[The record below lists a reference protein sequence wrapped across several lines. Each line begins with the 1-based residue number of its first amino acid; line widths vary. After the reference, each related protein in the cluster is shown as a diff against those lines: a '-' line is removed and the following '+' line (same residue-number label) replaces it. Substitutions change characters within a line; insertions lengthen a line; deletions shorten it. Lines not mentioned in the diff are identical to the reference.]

1 MENPAVQTGAEVGE
15 AAPSMELAERLLQRR
30 TEPLGVIDVR
40 QGQRHY
46 ARTAGWVAQRF
57 ALLDHWKTRYG
68 GDEDAAPANDS
79 LVFASP
85 GRPGVEPAHTLSNS
99 IQLAQAVK
107 RADAP
112 QPGAA
117 PAVSAALPEQFRIR
131 RRSGA
136 PASSLQDAASHE
148 ARLNSASSADGD
160 KAASTISDSTEVVA
174 SSQTERGVFRAVE
187 IPATTPHAAP
197 AATDLILPRT
207 PGFGVEAAP
216 ETAGESARGVEYP
229 IHRKATSS
237 PATIAQPG
245 DLASGTGVLR
255 QHSETPSAT
264 ASAPVQ
270 TPIRV
275 SRMETTPREL
285 PLRLQR
291 KSGEAATGLP
301 VARELTATPAPPAI
315 TQMPLSDSS
324 AHSLSETPS
333 ATASAP
339 VQTPVRV
346 SRMET
351 TPDELPL
358 RLQRKS
364 GEAAT
369 GLPVARELT
378 ATPAIARMPLS
389 DSSAYSLL
397 ESQSFAGGEGAVR
410 AGADSITERT
420 GPAGIGDSHPRGESP
435 TSLPLIQ
442 RRAVGGAPQPA
453 LIWRRSVGRSSL
465 SDGLTGGA
473 TGAVGSALPLAI
485 SAADGVAPRAARQ
498 ASTTESTSST
508 SVESAAPAPPEPTAS
523 ANEINVARLAEQ
535 VSRLLA
541 RQLAVERERRG
552 RGGWR

>member
-1 MENPAVQTGAEVGE
+1 
-15 AAPSMELAERLLQRR
+15 MELAERLLQRR

-301 VARELTATPAPPAI
+301 VARELTATPA
-315 TQMPLSDSS
+315 
-324 AHSLSETPS
+324 
-333 ATASAP
+333 
-339 VQTPVRV
+339 
-346 SRMET
+346 
-351 TPDELPL
+351 
-358 RLQRKS
+358 
-364 GEAAT
+364 
-369 GLPVARELT
+369 
-378 ATPAIARMPLS
+378 IARMPLS